1 MKINPKYI
9 QLAGDA
15 LIPLCGFFLW
25 DWNLYFI
32 LLFYFIDMAADEVI
46 LHLKSNKIVKSQ
58 GSEYKLN
65 WLKYGLMSFFSFV
78 FALILIHFSMMF
90 IEEGINFKVEALAF
104 WNYEEMGMK
113 QGVLLI
119 PLVFLVGLMQYRMEF
134 LLPAAYRKVNINFL
148 WKKHILALFAIIAI
162 SAFFLAFSQFVILS
176 ELVYVL
182 FVVVAIS
189 AYKLRFN

>member
-25 DWNLYFI
+25 DWSLYFI
-32 LLFYFIDMAADEVI
+32 LLFYFIDMFADEVI

-58 GSEYKLN
+58 GSEYKSS
-65 WLKYGLMSFFSFV
+65 WLKYGIISLVSFAFSI
-78 FALILIHFSMMF
+78 ILIHFSMMF
-90 IEEGINFKVEALAF
+90 IEDNIDFKVEALAF

-113 QGVLLI
+113 QGILLI

-162 SAFFLAFSQFVILS
+162 SGFFLAFSQFVILP

-182 FVVVAIS
+182 FVVLSIS